1 MKGLRFFYG
10 YTSHEFH
17 VHPLKINVKQFIKT
31 HNLCQSSDFDKGFFY
46 RSPLFV
52 SARVLVLETQ
62 QYPRRIEVG
71 FYAICLL
78 YALISTII
86 VQIQT

>member
-31 HNLCQSSDFDKGFFY
+31 HNLCQSSDFDKGFF
-46 RSPLFV
+46 
-52 SARVLVLETQ
+52 
-62 QYPRRIEVG
+62 IEVLYLLALG
-71 FYAICLL
+71 CWCLKPNNTPDVLRLAFMQSAFYML
-78 YALISTII
+78 
-86 VQIQT
+86 